1 MDLNREQ
8 VSYGSADQ
16 PAALADVMSVDVEDY
31 FQVSAMEGIIDR
43 RDWPSMAC
51 RVERNVHEIL
61 DLFDRH
67 QAKATFFTLGWI
79 ARRYP
84 DLIREIAKRGHEIA
98 SHGMQH
104 IRVSSQSPEAFRS
117 DVRESRALL
126 EDISGS
132 VVLGYRAASFSLTP
146 GTDWAHAILAEEG
159 YRYSSSIYPIKH
171 DHYGIPDAPRSAY
184 QPLADRDFLEIPIST
199 MMLGGRRLPC
209 GGGGYFRLLPFAASN
224 WMMERVR
231 AHDAMPLIFYFH
243 PWEIDPDQPRIE
255 GLGAKTRFRHYT
267 NLSRMKMKLERLLQ
281 KGRWDRFDSRFA
293 VGKAL

>member
-146 GTDWAHAILAEEG
+146 GTDWL
-159 YRYSSSIYPIKH
+159 
-171 DHYGIPDAPRSAY
+171 
-184 QPLADRDFLEIPIST
+184 
-199 MMLGGRRLPC
+199 M
-209 GGGGYFRLLPFAASN
+209 PF
-224 WMMERVR
+224 
-231 AHDAMPLIFYFH
+231 
-243 PWEIDPDQPRIE
+243 
-255 GLGAKTRFRHYT
+255 
-267 NLSRMKMKLERLLQ
+267 
-281 KGRWDRFDSRFA
+281 
-293 VGKAL
+293 